1 MSSLLRSRNF
11 NLVKMHICNTSSS
24 LINQYKLPF
33 LPKVCY
39 SVQVKNDLK
48 QKCVNL
54 TWEDG
59 ITTRYPHLY
68 LRDHCRCSACYDSIS
83 EQRFLFNCIYD
94 NYKDKIAKEVRICDK
109 GERLQIDW
117 YEDEKHPY
125 SEFKLDWLRK
135 YRFSTEE
142 DEMVASNI
150 YHRDRQIWG
159 SEMLNKIPRYDFYA
173 LLQDKLELYRWL
185 RSLIKIGITI
195 LDNVPE
201 KPGQMHKLADRVSF
215 LKLTTYGPTFQVESR
230 SVASNVAFTNAGLAM
245 HTDLAFIT
253 YVPGVQMLHCI
264 SKAGQGGESRFV
276 DGFRAATQLKEKYP
290 EAFNLLVKYPIR
302 YYDVGKDYITFNQ
315 LTQHPII
322 RLHDNG
328 ELKQIVYADHPRSPL
343 MGVPQ
348 NKVIDLYDAMSKFL
362 ECVYDP
368 SNMIYT
374 LLESGSMM
382 VLDNFRV
389 MHGRASYEV
398 KPGSCRHL
406 EGGYLDWDEV
416 TSRMRVLERELNID
430 YTSAIV

>member
-1 MSSLLRSRNF
+1 MVSFSVINSLLSRRA
-11 NLVKMHICNTSSS
+11 VKYSSS
-24 LINQYKLPF
+24 IVLRRPYWLSSKLY
-33 LPKVCY
+33 Y
-39 SVQVKNDLK
+39 SIQVENRVQDKLVSVKWD
-48 QKCVNL
+48 
-54 TWEDG
+54 DG
-59 ITTRYPHLY
+59 KITDYPHVY
-68 LRDHCRCSACYDSIS
+68 LRDNCRCPSCFDPQAQQRIIS
-83 EQRFLFNCIYD
+83 NPIYH
-94 NYKDKIAKEVRICDK
+94 NYANATVRICDK